1 MFRPD
6 GPIVQSAIKFAKVL
20 YAHVLVLFC
29 CIPIIT
35 AGAAFTALEYTLL
48 KISREEDGNIA
59 SDFFHSFKENFKQ
72 ATILWLVYVAV
83 LAVVLF
89 DIYFFMKVN
98 AGVNDIMM
106 FAMCIITILLLLN
119 MTWGFVLLS
128 RYNNSGMQTFRYAL
142 RVSLAY
148 VGYTL
153 AMFALVV
160 IPVYLAIEN
169 IELAPYMIVAGVTLS
184 GFVRPKLYGKV
195 FDKIESS
202 NQKDT
207 SEETKLEEEP
217 I

>member
-89 DIYFFMKVN
+89 DIYFFMKIN

-106 FAMCIITILLLLN
+106 FVMGVITILLLMN

-128 RYNNSGMQTFRYAL
+128 RYNNSGIQTFRYAL

-148 VGYTL
+148 FAYTL

-160 IPVYLAIEN
+160 IPAFLAIEN
-169 IELAPYMIVAGVTLS
+169 IELAPYMIVVGVTLS

-207 SEETKLEEEP
+207 SEETKLEEES